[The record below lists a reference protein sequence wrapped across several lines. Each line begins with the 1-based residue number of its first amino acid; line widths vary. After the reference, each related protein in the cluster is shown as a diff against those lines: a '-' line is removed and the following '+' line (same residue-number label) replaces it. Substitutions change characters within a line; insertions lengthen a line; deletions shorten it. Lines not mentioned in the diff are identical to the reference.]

1 MLAAGQTLERRYE
14 VRELLGQGGMGCV
27 YRVRH
32 QHLVKPMV
40 SGDKLLTYAAAASR
54 DTAGSR
60 LLALIVFGACA
71 GFAYWISTL
80 RL

>member
-1 MLAAGQTLERRYE
+1 MHVLAIAFYVGVRRQ
-14 VRELLGQGGMGCV
+14 R
-27 YRVRH
+27 
-32 QHLVKPMV
+32 LVGPMI
-40 SGDKLLTYAAAASR
+40 SGDKLLTHPGAASR

-60 LLALIVFGACA
+60 LLALIIFAACA